1 MKKIDIACIVDD
13 DPIFVYG
20 AKRMMELA
28 DFCNGFLI
36 FKNGH
41 DALYKLKALI
51 NSGEDLPD
59 LILLDLNMPIM
70 DGWQFLD
77 NFTKIKIDK
86 KIIIYIVSSSID
98 PVDLEKSKQYSV
110 VSNFVVKPI
119 SLDKVRDI
127 MNDITENNLK

>member
-28 DFCNGFLI
+28 DFCNGFMI
-36 FKNGH
+36 FNNGH
-41 DALYKLKALI
+41 DALHKLKALI
-51 NSGEDLPD
+51 ESNHNLPD

-77 NFTKIKIDK
+77 NFTRINIEK

-98 PVDLEKSKQYSV
+98 PVDLERSKKYSV

-119 SLDKVRDI
+119 SVHKVKEI
-127 MNDITENNLK
+127 MEEITRIN

>member
-20 AKRMMELA
+20 AKRLLELA

-36 FKNGH
+36 FNNGH
-41 DALYKLKALI
+41 DALFKLKALI
-51 NSGEDLPD
+51 ESGKELPD

-77 NFTKIKIDK
+77 NFTQIKIEK

-98 PVDLEKSKQYSV
+98 PKDLEKSKMYAS

-119 SLDKVRDI
+119 SFDKI
-127 MNDITENNLK
+127 KELMQEITKAN

>member
-20 AKRMMELA
+20 AKRLMELA

-36 FKNGH
+36 FNNGH
-41 DALYKLKALI
+41 DALFKLKSLI
-51 NSGEDLPD
+51 KSGEGLPD

-77 NFTKIKIDK
+77 NFTKIETDK

-98 PVDLEKSKQYSV
+98 PVDTEKAKQYSI

-119 SLDKVRDI
+119 SADKVVEI
-127 MNDITENNLK
+127 MQEITNTT

>member
-1 MKKIDIACIVDD
+1 MKKIDLACIVDD

-20 AKRMMELA
+20 AKRMLELA

-36 FKNGH
+36 FNNGH
-41 DALYKLKALI
+41 DALFKLKTLI
-51 NSGEDLPD
+51 KSGENLPD

-77 NFTKIKIDK
+77 NFTKINIEK

-98 PVDLEKSKQYSV
+98 PIDIEKSKSYAA

-119 SLDKVRDI
+119 SFDKI
-127 MNDITENNLK
+127 KELMHDITEEK